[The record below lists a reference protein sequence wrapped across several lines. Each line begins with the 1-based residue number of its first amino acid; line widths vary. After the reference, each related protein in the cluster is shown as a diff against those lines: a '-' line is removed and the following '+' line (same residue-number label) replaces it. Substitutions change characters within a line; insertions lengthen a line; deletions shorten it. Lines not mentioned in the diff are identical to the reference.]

1 MFEGC
6 SSLTSLD
13 LCNFDTKSDPNLI
26 NMFKGCSNL
35 ETIYCND
42 SWVTGMSYWGSMF
55 AGCESIKGGHGDTY
69 SAENTSSAYAHPNS
83 GGYFTGKRTTFSTVT
98 IGSTTQYW
106 SSFYTT
112 TRNVKADDNTTVYTA
127 TLSSDGTELTLNE
140 IADKVIPS
148 GQAVLMRSTVKE
160 PMLTTSASI
169 GTGDFSNN
177 SLQGTQTDIPTSSI
191 SGNVYT
197 LASESGDFGFF
208 RYTGETL
215 KGGKA
220 FLVVP
225 GSAAARIIIFGLD
238 DATGIQNVSTE
249 DHQKAC
255 FDLQGRRVETT
266 KKGIYIING
275 KKVVK

>member
-83 GGYFTGKRTTFSTVT
+83 GGYFTGNSTTFSTVT
-98 IGSTTQYW
+98 IGSTTQY